1 MKIKLILALAV
12 LGSNC
17 TISIPDIQLTGEKTA
32 LQKQVLGEY
41 EELESD
47 DWVIASARLGTGGQ
61 STTFSGQKQTIL
73 EAIKNQKFRQD
84 EVIELKRNKIIGE
97 NNKGFL
103 EIVNPEKLDNP
114 EQQARAE
121 QLVKDENADRKIIY
135 ERALAVMDIP
145 VEWSRSKID
154 SMFAAEK
161 RNQTKSGTLV
171 QNAQGEW
178 IEKKESKEK

>member
-1 MKIKLILALAV
+1 MKIKMILVLAV
-12 LGSNC
+12 LGTSC
-17 TISIPDIQLTGEKTA
+17 TIGIPDIQLTGEKTA

-47 DWVIASARLGTGGQ
+47 DWIIASARLGTQGQ
-61 STTFSGQKQTIL
+61 AMTFTGQKQTVL

-84 EVIELKRNKIIGE
+84 EVVELKRDKILGE
-97 NNKGFL
+97 NNEGFL
-103 EIVNPEKLDNP
+103 EIVNPDKLDNP
-114 EQQARAE
+114 EEKARVE
-121 QLVKDENADRKIIY
+121 QLVKNENADRKIIY

-161 RNQTKSGTLV
+161 RNQTESGTLV
-171 QNAQGEW
+171 QTFQGEW

>member
-1 MKIKLILALAV
+1 MKKIMILALAV
-12 LGSNC
+12 LGSSC

-47 DWVIASARLGTGGQ
+47 DWVIASARLGTEGQ
-61 STTFSGQKQTIL
+61 SMTFSGQKQTVL

-84 EVIELKRNKIIGE
+84 EVVELKRDKVIGE
-97 NNKGFL
+97 NNEGFL
-103 EIVNPEKLDNP
+103 EIVNSQKLDTP
-114 EQQARAE
+114 EEQARVE

-161 RNQTKSGTLV
+161 RNQTESGTLV

-178 IEKKESKEK
+178 IEKIESKE